1 MNDSSVY
8 AEARDTDIKVS
19 PFVGMTVR
27 ELVTTVLVG
36 AGAGLAATAITIL
49 MNKFVFAAVLCRAD
63 AAADCANAPMYSMI
77 VGLVVGSVAG
87 LVALA
92 QLRVYRPLLI
102 VVATAIALWGFQVLV
117 AGMAWYWALGVMMVL
132 FGLSYGLFA
141 WIARVRS
148 FLLAAVI
155 AVILVVALR
164 LLIVS

>member
-19 PFVGMTVR
+19 PFVGMSVR
-27 ELVTTVLVG
+27 ELITTILVG
-36 AGAGLAATAITIL
+36 AGAGLVATAITIL
-49 MNKFVFAAVLCRAD
+49 MNKFVFAAVLCRPE
-63 AAADCANAPMYSMI
+63 AATDCTNAPMYSMI
-77 VGLVVGSVAG
+77 VGLVIGSIAG

-102 VVATAIALWGFQVLV
+102 VVATVIALWGFQALV
-117 AGMAWYWALGVMMVL
+117 GGLAWYWALLVMMLL

-155 AVILVVALR
+155 AVVLVVLVR
-164 LLIVS
+164 LLLVA